1 MKKKMQEPCDTC
13 EEHKHGH
20 PDHSKEL
27 NRLSRMIGQLEGIKK
42 MIEKR
47 NYCPDILVQTK
58 AVRSALKSLEANI
71 LEKHIEHCVREA
83 FDSNNKKDVKS
94 KITELTEIFSKMGS

>member
-1 MKKKMQEPCDTC
+1 MKKKTSEPCDAC
-13 EEHKHGH
+13 ETHKHDH
-20 PDHSKEL
+20 PNHSKEL

-71 LEKHIEHCVREA
+71 LEKHIDHCVRDT
-83 FDSNNKKDVKS
+83 FNSKNKKDVQI
-94 KITELTEIFSKMGS
+94 KIAELTEIFSKMGS